1 MKILCAATVLGIAGL
16 TMACGTAGAAE
27 RNPGCAGFA
36 RYAAARPVAGEIVS
50 EQTDTLGISHVIV
63 KDGQTGCRVFALA
76 PQTSACTQGR
86 HYAGFGHLLSAYK
99 GEEYD
104 ATLSLNRDKGLCS

>member
-1 MKILCAATVLGIAGL
+1 MLCAPV
-16 TMACGTAGAAE
+16 GAAE
-27 RNPGCAGFA
+27 VKSGCAGFA

-50 EQTDTLGISHVIV
+50 EQTDTLGIFHVIV
-63 KDGQTGCRVFALA
+63 KDGETGCRVFALA
-76 PQTSACTQGR
+76 PQTAACTQGR

-99 GEEYD
+99 GEDYD